1 MHIHYL
7 QHVPFE
13 DTGCI
18 EAFLRDRDHKVSA
31 TRFFL
36 DETLPAPKA
45 IDGLIILGGP
55 MSVTDVDDH
64 PWLAAEKTFIRDVID
79 AGKWVLGICLGAQ
92 MIADVL
98 GARVYKADYKEI
110 GWFDI
115 YRSQDAAQFGF
126 ADIFPQSIKTFH
138 WHGDTFDLPAGAI
151 LLATSKA
158 CKNQGFIF
166 NKRVVGLQF
175 HMEVTP
181 RAIEAMIGSG
191 SAELQNAPYIQTAD
205 EIRLYGDLCP
215 GNNQVMYKLLRYLQ
229 QRSD

>member
-1 MHIHYL
+1 MNIHYL

-18 EAFLRDRDHKVSA
+18 EAILRDRDHEVSA

-36 DETLPAPKA
+36 GETLPAPNA

-55 MSVTDVDDH
+55 MSVNDVDDH
-64 PWLAAEKTFIRDVID
+64 PWLAAEKTFVGDVIG

-98 GARVYKADYKEI
+98 GARVYKAGQKEI

-115 YRSQDAAQFGF
+115 FRSEEAAQFGF
-126 ADIFPQSIKTFH
+126 DDILPQSIKTFH

-175 HMEVTP
+175 HPEVTP
-181 RAIEAMIGSG
+181 QAIEAMIRNG
-191 SAELQNAPYIQTAD
+191 SAELQNGPYIQTAD
-205 EIRLYGDLCP
+205 EIRLYGDLYL
-215 GNNQVMYKLLRYLQ
+215 GNNRVMNKLLRYLE

>member
-18 EAFLRDRDHKVSA
+18 EQFLRDRDHKVTA

-36 DETLPAPKA
+36 AETLPAPNA

-55 MSVTDVDDH
+55 MSINDVEDH
-64 PWLAAEKTFIRDVID
+64 PWLAAEKTFIGDVID

-98 GARVYKADYKEI
+98 GARVYKAGHKEI

-115 YRSQDAAQFGF
+115 YRSEEAAQVGSN
-126 ADIFPQSIKTFH
+126 DILPQSIKTFH

-158 CKNQGFIF
+158 CQNQGFIF

-175 HMEVTP
+175 HLEVTTQ
-181 RAIEAMIGSG
+181 AIEAMISNG

-205 EIRLYGDLCP
+205 EIRLYGDLYP
-215 GNNQVMYKLLRYLQ
+215 GNNRVMHKLLRYLE

>member
-1 MHIHYL
+1 MHVHYL

-13 DTGCI
+13 GTGCI
-18 EAFLRDRDHKVSA
+18 EAFLRDRDHKISA

-36 DETLPAPKA
+36 DEKPPAPDA

-55 MSVTDVDDH
+55 MGINDVDEH
-64 PWLAAEKTFIRDVID
+64 PWLAAEKTFIGDVIG
-79 AGKWVLGICLGAQ
+79 AGKWALGICLGAQ

-98 GARVYKADYKEI
+98 GARVYKAGHKEI

-115 YRSQDAAQFGF
+115 YRSQEAAQFGF
-126 ADIFPQSIKTFH
+126 DDILPRSIKTFH
-138 WHGDTFDLPAGAI
+138 WHGDTFDLPAGAL

-175 HMEVTP
+175 HLEVTP
-181 RAIEAMIGSG
+181 PAIEAMVRNG
-191 SAELQNAPYIQTAD
+191 SAELYNAPYIQTAD
-205 EIRLYGDLCP
+205 EIKLHSGLCP
-215 GNNQVMYKLLRYLQ
+215 GNNRVMHKLLSYLE
-229 QRSD
+229 QRPG